1 MSRITS
7 LVIIGLACLTLLSG
21 CMRGGMSY
29 GGKPVETQTI
39 NGVTVTT
46 GLKFTEAEMGIPY
59 YPGAK
64 ASADPGV
71 KAEDERL
78 GTGMNMKMQVLMTS
92 DTLDQ
97 VVAFYTQKLGQPI
110 SNMNDPKLG
119 QMVMF
124 GGGGE
129 TQSSMKMVTVGQEPG
144 KKEVSISLS
153 SMDMGQV
160 PGM

>member
-1 MSRITS
+1 M
-7 LVIIGLACLTLLSG
+7 IIGLACLTLTSG
-21 CMRGGMSY
+21 CLRGGMSY
-29 GGKPVETQTI
+29 GGKPVEKTTV
-39 NGVTVTT
+39 NGVSVTT
-46 GLKFTEAEMGIPY
+46 GLKFAEAEMGIPY

-64 ASADPGV
+64 ASAEPGA
-71 KAEDERL
+71 KAEDERF
-78 GTGMNMKMQVLMTS
+78 GTGMNMKMQVLMTN
-92 DTLDQ
+92 DTFAN

-129 TQSSMKMVTVGQEPG
+129 SQSIMKMVTVGQEPG
-144 KKEVSISLS
+144 KTEVSISLS